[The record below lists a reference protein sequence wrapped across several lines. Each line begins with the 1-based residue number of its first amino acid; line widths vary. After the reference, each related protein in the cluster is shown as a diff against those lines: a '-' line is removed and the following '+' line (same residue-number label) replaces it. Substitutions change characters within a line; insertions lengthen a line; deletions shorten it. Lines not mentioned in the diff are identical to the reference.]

1 MVEVLILIFEMRKDP
16 EYGNKLRTLDMKVVS
31 GLAQIP
37 NFNKMTGKDFIG
49 RLHPFFDYME
59 YVDRDEVFLYSRIM
73 LTGPSTEVL
82 AKDDNNNIHYG
93 VNYASADYLGLAQHP

>member
-1 MVEVLILIFEMRKDP
+1 MVGVLILIFEMRKDP

-37 NFNKMTGKDFIG
+37 IFNKMTGKDFIG
-49 RLHPFFDYME
+49 RLHTFFDYMD

-73 LTGPSTEVL
+73 LTGPST
-82 AKDDNNNIHYG
+82 
-93 VNYASADYLGLAQHP
+93 